1 MSVEKDEKP
10 EEKKA
15 ESPKP
20 TPQDVLVESKHTVTI
35 GGKELTYTV
44 TTGTIVLKEEGDRE
58 KESEGH
64 KPKAAMFFTAYT
76 LDGVDDKSK
85 RPLTFSFNG
94 GPGSS
99 SVWLHMGVLGP
110 RRVVMEFDGNLPKP
124 PFQLTDNEHS
134 LLDETDLVFIDPI
147 STGFSRPV
155 EGEKAKQF
163 HGFKKDI
170 ESVAEFIRL
179 YSSRYQRWLSPK
191 FLIGE
196 SYGTTR
202 ASALS
207 SHLLERHGL
216 YLNGIMLVSAVLDF
230 STLDFPPGHD
240 LPYILFLPSYAASAW
255 YHRKLRV
262 RRTLQNLLEEVRE
275 FALSEYASAL
285 MKGDALPKRERAAV
299 VEKLARYTG
308 LSADYIER
316 SNLRISDQRFFKEF
330 LRGEGKTVGRFDS
343 RLTGIDRDTV
353 GEHPDYDPSYANVAG
368 PYTAAFNHYIRAE
381 LNFESDLP
389 YHILNFQVW
398 PWSYAEHEN
407 EYVRVY
413 ENLRQAMTQN
423 PHMKVFVGN
432 GYYDL
437 ATPFF
442 ATEYTF
448 NHMGLHESLRQ
459 NVSMG
464 YYEAGHMMYAL
475 LPALAALKADLA
487 EFIQKAK

>member
-1 MSVEKDEKP
+1 MADEKT
-10 EEKKA
+10 EEKK
-15 ESPKP
+15 PI
-20 TPQDVLVESKHTVTI
+20 PQDALVESKHSLI
-35 GGKELTYTV
+35 LNGKELKYTV
-44 TTGTIVLKEEGDRE
+44 TTGTIVIKEEGERE

-64 KPKAAMFFTAYT
+64 KPKAAMFFTAYS
-76 LDGVDDKSK
+76 LDEVADQAT
-85 RPLTFSFNG
+85 RPVTFSFNG
-94 GPGSS
+94 GPGSAS
-99 SVWLHMGVLGP
+99 IWLHMGVLGP
-110 RRVVMEFDGNLPKP
+110 RRVAMEYEGGLPKP
-124 PFQLTDNEHS
+124 PFRLTDNEYT

-155 EGEKAKQF
+155 EGQKAKEY

-179 YSSRYQRWLSPK
+179 YTTRYQRWLSPK

-207 SHLLERHGL
+207 SHLLQRHGL
-216 YLNGIMLVSAVLDF
+216 YLNGIMLISAVLDF

-240 LPYILFLPSYAASAW
+240 LPYILYLPSYAASAW
-255 YHRKLRV
+255 YHHKLRL
-262 RRTLQNLLEEVRE
+262 RRPLQNLLEEVRE
-275 FALSEYASAL
+275 FAQTEYATAL
-285 MKGDALPKRERAAV
+285 MKGDSLNKRDRNAV

-308 LSADYIER
+308 LSTEYIE
-316 SNLRISDQRFFKEF
+316 SCNLRISDTRFFKEF
-330 LRGEGKTVGRFDS
+330 LRPEGKTIGRFDS
-343 RLTGIDRDTV
+343 RLTGLDRDTA
-353 GEHPDYDPSYANVAG
+353 GEAPDYDPSYANVAG

-389 YHILNFQVW
+389 YNVLNFQVW
-398 PWSYAEHEN
+398 PWSFAEHEN
-407 EYVRVY
+407 AYVRVY
-413 ENLRQAMTQN
+413 EDLRQAMTQN
-423 PHMKVFVGN
+423 PHMKIFVGN

-442 ATEYTF
+442 ATEYTL
-448 NHMGLHESLRQ
+448 NHMGLHPSLRQ
-459 NVSMG
+459 NISMS

-475 LPALAALKADLA
+475 LPALEALKADLA

>member
-1 MSVEKDEKP
+1 MADEKT
-10 EEKKA
+10 EEKK
-15 ESPKP
+15 PI
-20 TPQDVLVESKHTVTI
+20 PQDALVESKHSLI
-35 GGKELTYTV
+35 LNGKELKYTV
-44 TTGTIVLKEEGDRE
+44 TTGTIVIKEEGERE

-64 KPKAAMFFTAYT
+64 KPKAAMFFTAYS
-76 LDGVDDKSK
+76 LDEVADQAT
-85 RPLTFSFNG
+85 RPVTFSFNG
-94 GPGSS
+94 GPGSAS
-99 SVWLHMGVLGP
+99 IWLHMGVLGP
-110 RRVVMEFDGNLPKP
+110 RRVAMEYEGGLPKP
-124 PFQLTDNEHS
+124 PFRLTDNEYT

-155 EGEKAKQF
+155 EGQKAKEY

-179 YSSRYQRWLSPK
+179 YTTRYQRWLSPK

-207 SHLLERHGL
+207 SHLLQRHGL
-216 YLNGIMLVSAVLDF
+216 YLNGIMLISAVLDF

-240 LPYILFLPSYAASAW
+240 LPYILYLPSYAASAW
-255 YHRKLRV
+255 YHHKLRL
-262 RRTLQNLLEEVRE
+262 RRPLQNLLEEVRE
-275 FALSEYASAL
+275 FAQTEYATAL
-285 MKGDALPKRERAAV
+285 MKGDSLNKRDRNAV

-308 LSADYIER
+308 LSAEYIE
-316 SNLRISDQRFFKEF
+316 SCNLRISDTRFFKEF
-330 LRGEGKTVGRFDS
+330 LRPEGKTIGRFDS
-343 RLTGIDRDTV
+343 RLTGLDRDTA
-353 GEHPDYDPSYANVAG
+353 GEAPDYDPSYANVAG

-389 YHILNFQVW
+389 YNVLNFQVW
-398 PWSYAEHEN
+398 PWSFAEHEN
-407 EYVRVY
+407 AYVRVY
-413 ENLRQAMTQN
+413 EDLRQAMTQN
-423 PHMKVFVGN
+423 PHMKIFVGN

-442 ATEYTF
+442 ATEYTL
-448 NHMGLHESLRQ
+448 NHMGLHPSLRQ
-459 NVSMG
+459 NISMS

-475 LPALAALKADLA
+475 LPALEALKADLA

>member
-1 MSVEKDEKP
+1 MTDEKA
-10 EEKKA
+10 EEK
-15 ESPKP
+15 KP
-20 TPQDVLVESKHTVTI
+20 TPQDILVETNHTITI
-35 GGKELTYTV
+35 DGKELAYTV
-44 TTGTIVLKEEGDRE
+44 TTGTILLKEEGDRE
-58 KESEGH
+58 KESDGH

-76 LDGVDDKSK
+76 LDNDEDKAK

-94 GPGSS
+94 GPGSAS
-99 SVWLHMGVLGP
+99 IWLHMGVLGP
-110 RRVVMEFDGNLPKP
+110 RRVVMEYDGGLPKP
-124 PFQLTDNEHS
+124 PFQLTDNEYS
-134 LLDETDLVFIDPI
+134 LLDQTDLVFIDPI

-155 EGEKAKQF
+155 EGEKAKEF

-170 ESVAEFIRL
+170 ESVGEFIRL
-179 YSSRYQRWLSPK
+179 YTTRYKRWLSPK

-207 SHLLERHGL
+207 SHLIQQHGL

-240 LPYILFLPSYAASAW
+240 LPYILFLPSYAATAW
-255 YHRKLRV
+255 YHRKLRI
-262 RRTLQNLLEEVRE
+262 RRPLQKLLEEVRE
-275 FALSEYASAL
+275 FARTEYASAL
-285 MKGDALPKRERAAV
+285 MKGDALGKRERAAV
-299 VEKLARYTG
+299 IEKLVRYTG
-308 LSADYIER
+308 LSSEYIER
-316 SNLRISDQRFFKEF
+316 CNLRVSDGRFFKEF
-330 LRGEGKTVGRFDS
+330 LRAEGKTVGRFDS
-343 RLTGIDRDTV
+343 RLTGIDRDTA
-353 GEHPDYDPSYANVAG
+353 GEFADYDPSYANVSG
-368 PYTAAFNHYIRAE
+368 PYTAAFNHYIRTE

-389 YHILNFQVW
+389 YHVLNFQVW
-398 PWSYAEHEN
+398 PWSYAEHQN
-407 EYVRVY
+407 DYVRVY

-448 NHMGLHESLRQ
+448 NHMGLHASLRE

-475 LPALAALKADLA
+475 LPALEALKADLA